1 MANMEVNFILEKE
14 EEKAKE
20 LMIDDLASE
29 FVDYLS
35 ETFEDEADEELV
47 NNWLN
52 ERYKTFVLALGDE
65 SDKVIQ
71 DFKTNIAYL

>member
-1 MANMEVNFILEKE
+1 MEVNFILEKE

>member
-1 MANMEVNFILEKE
+1 MEVNFILEKE

-52 ERYKTFVLALGDE
+52 ERYKTFVLALGDKA
-65 SDKVIQ
+65 DKVIQ

>member
-52 ERYKTFVLALGDE
+52 ERYKLFVLALGDKA
-65 SDKVIQ
+65 DKVIQ